1 MAGGTEI
8 LQATEIRVAGE
19 SAQLGIAEV
28 RRGLF
33 PLGGSTVRLQRQIAY
48 TIAADLLLTGR
59 LISAQEAKD
68 IGLIGHV
75 VPDGQA
81 LAKARELA
89 DLVASNGPIAV
100 KTVLRSM
107 RETAAMTEADG
118 LAHELELGWPVFA
131 TNDAKEGPTAFAEKR
146 PPTFTGHLRAA
157 RRALSA
163 RKARDRAKSP
173 SGSVIQPAS
182 SKPAASSS
190 ASTFSRRNLALISVR
205 ISSPSAKTSVEAEVL
220 DLDRLVGRRR
230 AAASRSTPASASQ
243 TRHVLAPLGS
253 KSACSSRSSTRST
266 LRLNSAVT
274 PAASS

>member
-1 MAGGTEI
+1 MSDDQDIIVERDGHILTVTLNRPEAKNAFSPSMLVGAADAWKMLDEDDDLRVGILTGAGGDFCSGMDLKALSKGVEPDDAQRMSDDPDLHWKALLRHSRPGKPIVAAIEGYCVAGGTEI

-33 PLGGSTVRLQRQIAY
+33 PLGGSTVRLQRQVAY

-89 DLVASNGPIAV
+89 DLIASNGPIAV

-146 PPTFTGHLRAA
+146 PPKFTG
-157 RRALSA
+157 
-163 RKARDRAKSP
+163 
-173 SGSVIQPAS
+173 
-182 SKPAASSS
+182 
-190 ASTFSRRNLALISVR
+190 T
-205 ISSPSAKTSVEAEVL
+205 
-220 DLDRLVGRRR
+220 
-230 AAASRSTPASASQ
+230 
-243 TRHVLAPLGS
+243 
-253 KSACSSRSSTRST
+253 
-266 LRLNSAVT
+266 
-274 PAASS
+274 

>member
-1 MAGGTEI
+1 MSDDQDIIVERDGHILTVTLNRPEAKNAFSPSMLVGAADAWKMLDEDDELRVGILTGAGGDFCSGMDLKALSKGVDPDDAQRMSEDPDLHWKALLRHSRPNKPIVAAIEGYCVAGGTEI

-81 LAKARELA
+81 LTKARELA
-89 DLVASNGPIAV
+89 DLIASNGPIAV

-146 PPTFTGHLRAA
+146 PPTFTG
-157 RRALSA
+157 
-163 RKARDRAKSP
+163 
-173 SGSVIQPAS
+173 
-182 SKPAASSS
+182 
-190 ASTFSRRNLALISVR
+190 T
-205 ISSPSAKTSVEAEVL
+205 
-220 DLDRLVGRRR
+220 
-230 AAASRSTPASASQ
+230 
-243 TRHVLAPLGS
+243 
-253 KSACSSRSSTRST
+253 
-266 LRLNSAVT
+266 
-274 PAASS
+274 